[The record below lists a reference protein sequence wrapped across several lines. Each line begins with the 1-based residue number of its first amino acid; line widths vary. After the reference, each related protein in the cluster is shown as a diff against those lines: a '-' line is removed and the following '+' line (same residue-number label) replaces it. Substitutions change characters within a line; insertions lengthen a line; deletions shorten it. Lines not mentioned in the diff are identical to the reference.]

1 MMRLDY
7 LTTSRGSPLVNAAGV
22 RLYVIRLAD
31 DSDPGTDWSVCPFYG
46 RQLFWLFVGAVGFM
60 LALTVA
66 HQFLIERPE
75 WQVLIIGLTAGMLGA
90 LCALALERVAVTV
103 AGCLA
108 GGAIT
113 VHVLHV
119 TGFDGGQLIWLFIL
133 AGGVLG
139 ALVVAKLFDWAL
151 IVLSSGVGAALVAD
165 CVSTHRVDPA
175 LLFIVLLAV
184 GIVTQA
190 RRLPFDRHAGARR

>member
-1 MMRLDY
+1 MIL
-7 LTTSRGSPLVNAAGV
+7 
-22 RLYVIRLAD
+22 IRVLI
-31 DSDPGTDWSVCPFYG
+31 GLSVLFYG
-46 RQLFWLFVGAVGFM
+46 RQFFWLFVGGVGFM
-60 LALTVA
+60 FALTVT
-66 HQFLIERPE
+66 HQFLIGRPE
-75 WQVLIIGLTAGMLGA
+75 WQVLMFGLTAGMLGA
-90 LCALALERVAVTV
+90 LCALALERVAVAV

-108 GGAIT
+108 GGA
-113 VHVLHV
+113 VAVRVLHV

-151 IVLSSGVGAALVAD
+151 IALSSGVGAALVVD
-165 CVSTHRVDPA
+165 CISTHRVDPA

-190 RRLPFDRHAGARR
+190 RRLLFGRHAGARG